1 LALFLALSTLLEFAP
16 WRKMLIADVDDSSL
30 PAPLIATLA
39 MTTLLSSCPALKSV
53 DSWILKVFLEWGAIP
68 AEVKRRAATMTP
80 QSFSVTAEDVVALR
94 EAYGDDSF
102 GDTLA
107 GHLRERGAEGL
118 ELSQYR
124 FTRVVKLY
132 DCIQKL
138 AGESRYARFFAEA
151 SDEFAE
157 LDKRVSAF
165 LRRSDTSLTLAARL
179 RDLESDRTYEDLVQ
193 ERREAFAQ
201 SCRDIFRD
209 LALFLARAVLCG
221 ERSERDIVDRLRAIG
236 FATAEPMNQPNFPI
250 DGLTLLALGVFLYLA
265 ALSVF
270 FSHVTPTSQSHGS
283 PLMMVFKVALTRLVT
298 VGATVWLVQR
308 YPFFRREPGDPPR
321 YFAYVVC
328 GLLTCL
334 IAAAICVPF
343 ASLEA
348 DFAAAMRSST
358 PLILLS
364 GILCSVLALCCND
377 WPWDRAPPAWLR
389 LAEAAGCASV
399 MAVGTAL
406 IYLEGMLPASLGE
419 LHGWMVAAWIGL
431 PSTMALMFGCFVPH
445 IYRNAR
451 IAAAARRN
459 ESSHSIAPGR
469 DEPAQ
474 LPRPTYAIAAPA
486 AHD

>member
-1 LALFLALSTLLEFAP
+1 
-16 WRKMLIADVDDSSL
+16 
-30 PAPLIATLA
+30 
-39 MTTLLSSCPALKSV
+39 
-53 DSWILKVFLEWGAIP
+53 
-68 AEVKRRAATMTP
+68 
-80 QSFSVTAEDVVALR
+80 
-94 EAYGDDSF
+94 
-102 GDTLA
+102 
-107 GHLRERGAEGL
+107 
-118 ELSQYR
+118 
-124 FTRVVKLY
+124 
-132 DCIQKL
+132 
-138 AGESRYARFFAEA
+138 
-151 SDEFAE
+151 
-157 LDKRVSAF
+157 
-165 LRRSDTSLTLAARL
+165 
-179 RDLESDRTYEDLVQ
+179 
-193 ERREAFAQ
+193 
-201 SCRDIFRD
+201 
-209 LALFLARAVLCG
+209 
-221 ERSERDIVDRLRAIG
+221 
-236 FATAEPMNQPNFPI
+236 
-250 DGLTLLALGVFLYLA
+250 LLALGVFLYLA

-406 IYLEGMLPASLGE
+406 IYLEGLLPASLGE

-469 DEPAQ
+469 DEPVQ